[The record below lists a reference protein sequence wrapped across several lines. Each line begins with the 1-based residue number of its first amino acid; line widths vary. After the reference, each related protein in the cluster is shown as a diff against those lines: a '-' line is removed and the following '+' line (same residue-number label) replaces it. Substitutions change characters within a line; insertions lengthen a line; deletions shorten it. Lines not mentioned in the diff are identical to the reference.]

1 MLIDTVS
8 QWLAEQY
15 DAMLDLTQAMVN
27 IDSGSYDK
35 GGVDRVA
42 DCLSEFFGAHGLT
55 STIEDDPTY
64 GCTSRVCTRSE
75 GERSILFIGHRDT
88 VFAQGEADRRPFS
101 TKDGR
106 AYGPGVSDMKSGL
119 AMQAFVLVAIHRFG
133 ALPVPLVML
142 TTGDEEISSPSSR
155 LCIEREAAKAMAVFN
170 AEPGR
175 PNGGVVIA
183 RKGSVYF
190 NLAVHG
196 KAAHAGANFFDGASA
211 ISALAQKIID
221 LNMLSDQENGI
232 TLNVGTIAGGHSVNT
247 VAPHAHAQIDLRYV
261 QSKQRAEL
269 VSAIERIANHSHVP
283 GTSAQL
289 EIYGE
294 MLPMPERSATLDL
307 LAIYQDAAAQSGFEA
322 HGLFT
327 GGCSDSGF
335 TSAVGAPTLCAV
347 GPTGGKGHTTDEYVE
362 LDTLVP
368 RAQALARAVFAVA
381 YMPAFSSY
389 VSTKEVL

>member
-35 GGVDRVA
+35 AGVDRVA
-42 DCLSEFFGAHGLT
+42 DCLSEFFGTHGLAT
-55 STIEDDPTY
+55 SIEDDPTY
-64 GCTSRVCTRSE
+64 GYTSRVCTH
-75 GERSILFIGHRDT
+75 GEADRKILFIGHRDT
-88 VFAQGEADRRPFS
+88 VFAQGESARRPFS
-101 TKDGR
+101 VKDGR
-106 AYGPGVSDMKSGL
+106 AYGPGVSDMKFGL
-119 AMQAFVLVAIHRFG
+119 AMQAFILVAMHRFG

-155 LCIEREAAKAMAVFN
+155 LRIEREAAKAIAVFN

-190 NLAVHG
+190 SLAVRG
-196 KAAHAGANFFDGASA
+196 KAAHAGASFFDGASA
-211 ISALAQKIID
+211 ISALAQKIIE
-221 LNMLSDQENGI
+221 LNKLSDQESGI
-232 TLNVGTIAGGHSVNT
+232 TLNIGTIAGGHSVNT
-247 VAPHAHAQIDLRYV
+247 VAPHAQARIDLRYV
-261 QSKQRAEL
+261 QSKQRDAL
-269 VSAIERIANHSHVP
+269 IAAVERIATHSHVP

-294 MLPMPERSATLDL
+294 MLPMPERPSTLEL
-307 LAIYQDAAAQSGFEA
+307 LALYQDAARQSGFEA

-335 TSAVGAPTLCAV
+335 TSAVGAPTLCSV
-347 GPTGGKGHTTDEYVE
+347 GPTGGKGHTGDEYVE
-362 LDTLVP
+362 LNTLVP

-381 YMPAFSSY
+381 HKPTFS
-389 VSTKEVL
+389 